1 MVPSEPRGCLIG
13 LHIGSSLKIVVL
25 NVLNCAHLEVVS
37 SLRMEV
43 LELRREKEHLLEQH
57 TGELHEL
64 KCESM
69 KEVERIKIDVE
80 EKCQKELAILE
91 DELLSVKQ
99 QLQQAILD
107 KESIE
112 LSNRCGDEMLP
123 AIEDNDG
130 EILVTESTLE
140 ETEDDSENVKS
151 AARLSTLVAE
161 RDELSD
167 QVRQLELQIGNLQE
181 KVTKLEG
188 ERSWLE
194 ERVPGLEKKLATEQS
209 RLEDTVA
216 GHAFERD
223 QLRLIISSHK
233 SEQTRLENE
242 VAVLRTE
249 RNDLATAI
257 ATLGLEWRSLKLSN
271 QNERERWRSAYVMAL
286 KDMERALGRTQK
298 QVKEERAQKGLWLA
312 FFSKWNPL
320 LL

>member
-1 MVPSEPRGCLIG
+1 M
-13 LHIGSSLKIVVL
+13 KILVL
-25 NVLNCAHLEVVS
+25 NGLNCAVLEIVS

-43 LELRREKEHLLEQH
+43 LELRREKEHLLDQH
-57 TGELHEL
+57 TQELHEL

-69 KEVERIKIDVE
+69 TEVERIKIEVG
-80 EKCQKELAILE
+80 EKYQKELAILE
-91 DELLSVKQ
+91 DELSSVKK
-99 QLQQAILD
+99 QLQQALLD
-107 KESIE
+107 KESTE
-112 LSNRCGDEMLP
+112 LSNGCGDDMLP
-123 AIEDNDG
+123 AIKDNDG
-130 EILVTESTLE
+130 EILVAESRLE
-140 ETEDDSENVKS
+140 ETENDSKNVQS
-151 AARLSTLVAE
+151 AGRLSTLVAE

-271 QNERERWRSAYVMAL
+271 QNESERWRSAYVMAL

-298 QVKEERAQKGLWLA
+298 QVKEERAQKGLWFA
-312 FFSKWNPL
+312 FFSNWNPL

>member
-1 MVPSEPRGCLIG
+1 M
-13 LHIGSSLKIVVL
+13 
-25 NVLNCAHLEVVS
+25 
-37 SLRMEV
+37 

-69 KEVERIKIDVE
+69 KEVERIKLDVE

-107 KESIE
+107 KESSE

-242 VAVLRTE
+242 VVVLRTE

-298 QVKEERAQKGLWLA
+298 QVKEERAQKGLWLT
-312 FFSKWNPL
+312 FFSKWSPL